1 MRLSTAAFTGPRRSL
16 RSDARHPGAHCPSKT
31 ERSRAIQYSLKR
43 WPAVT
48 RSLDDGRIRLAKNAA
63 RARTARCRDRPR
75 QLDLRRFGPRRRA
88 YRRHLNPD
96 RNGQAQRCRPTGLAR
111 RRPQATTGPSCPTRR
126 RPAPLDLRALA
137 SIPAAAFTG
146 RTRLISPID
155 YSNYEFICTAGS
167 VPPNG
172 VTRQAESPMGRIDSP
187 RLTVAFSGPIKGP

>member
-1 MRLSTAAFTGPRRSL
+1 MPVIRALTAPPRPSDRVPSSTASSAGRRSPAP
-16 RSDARHPGAHCPSKT
+16 STTGAYASRKT
-31 ERSRAIQYSLKR
+31 RPERAL
-43 WPAVT
+43 PAVAI
-48 RSLDDGRIRLAKNAA
+48 GRANWTFGGSDRGGE
-63 RARTARCRDRPR
+63 RT
-75 QLDLRRFGPRRRA
+75 
-88 YRRHLNPD
+88 RRHLNPD
-96 RNGQAQRCRPTGLAR
+96 RNGRPTGLAR